1 MWINYQFMAVCPLIL
16 NFLHISS
23 QKWLVFANYF
33 GLPNFLPQ
41 LPNFFT
47 RIYPLY
53 PWHFPTLLLGIQCNT
68 TQYHAI
74 TSNLKIWH
82 LSVGC
87 ALCCKVISSHKN
99 RLIATASQTLD
110 CGNRDVGTDQRTEE
124 CNRIFLICMQA
135 INVIG
140 INNHI
145 YWLHWALIAIS
156 RNVRLIANTRL
167 PDAAGSLKH
176 VIKIVRQIVLV
187 LVFTIWPITMNNH
200 VLYSQPKMWLSKHI
214 TRCWLQATSSAFR
227 LHLISRKIW
236 MKCDYRL
243 LRAIQSFSDR
253 LPTSDRNPFS
263 RAAGSSFAMISRAG
277 AVQAAMENWSRR
289 VNTAAKLR
297 WCRQW
302 CICVS
307 GSFIYVCTWT
317 YTTYCTTYSCKS
329 AASWG
334 STLNN

>member
-1 MWINYQFMAVCPLIL
+1 MLALTKGRRSAIVFLNLHTSNQCDWDQKSYLLI
-16 NFLHISS
+16 
-23 QKWLVFANYF
+23 A
-33 GLPNFLPQ
+33 
-41 LPNFFT
+41 
-47 RIYPLY
+47 
-53 PWHFPTLLLGIQCNT
+53 LGIDCN
-68 TQYHAI
+68 I
-74 TSNLKIWH
+74 T
-82 LSVGC
+82 
-87 ALCCKVISSHKN
+87 
-99 RLIATASQTLD
+99 
-110 CGNRDVGTDQRTEE
+110 
-124 CNRIFLICMQA
+124 
-135 INVIG
+135 
-140 INNHI
+140 
-145 YWLHWALIAIS
+145 
-156 RNVRLIANTRL
+156 
-167 PDAAGSLKH
+167 
-176 VIKIVRQIVLV
+176 V
-187 LVFTIWPITMNNH
+187 LVFTIWPITMNKH

-236 MKCDYRL
+236 MKRDYRL

-307 GSFIYVCTWT
+307 GSFVFVCTWT
-317 YTTYCTTYSCKS
+317 YTTYSCKS

-334 STLNN
+334 STLNNYKFSH